1 MTPVSPQTRHST
13 LARLQQALTLW
24 TLACALGWLAWLW
37 PYSPTLALAG
47 FFTLTLGYAGV
58 LALEFVLLVAV
69 ARGDPAPRPTPLE
82 LVGAWAREVRM
93 ALQVFAWRQPFHWRA
108 VPDHLDGER
117 VAGRHGV
124 VLVHGFLCNRG
135 FWTPWLRRLRA
146 EGRAVVAVN
155 LEPVFGSIDDYA
167 LIVHGAVQRVR
178 EATGRPPV
186 LVCHSMGGVAARA
199 WLRTFRDE
207 YPPAHVVT
215 LGSPHA
221 GTWLARFSHLPNG
234 RQMRQDSVWMQALG
248 QAWSAHLAVRFTCW
262 YSNCDNIVMP
272 PSTATLPGADNR
284 LLTGA
289 AHIDLAFR
297 PQVMAH
303 TLDLLATLD
312 RGAISRRDP

>member
-1 MTPVSPQTRHST
+1 MAPPPLQTRHSA
-13 LARLQQALTLW
+13 LAHLQQALTLG
-24 TLACALGWLAWLW
+24 TLACAVGWLAWLW
-37 PYSPTLALAG
+37 PHSPTLALAG

-69 ARGDPAPRPTPLE
+69 ARADPAPRPALLE
-82 LVGAWAREVRM
+82 LLGAWAREARL
-93 ALQVFAWRQPFHWRA
+93 ALQVFAWRQPFRWRA
-108 VPDHLDGER
+108 VPDHLAGEH

-124 VLVHGFLCNRG
+124 VLVHGFVCNRG

-146 EGRAVVAVN
+146 ERRAVVAVS

-167 LIVHGAVQRVR
+167 PTLQAAVRRVR

-186 LVCHSMGGVAARA
+186 LVCHSMGGLAARA
-199 WLRTFRDE
+199 WLRTCRDE
-207 YPPAHVVT
+207 PPVAHVVT

-234 RQMRQDSVWMQALG
+234 RQMRQDSAWLQALG
-248 QAWSAHLAVRFTCW
+248 RAWTPQLAARFTCW
-262 YSNCDNIVMP
+262 FSNCDNIVMP

-284 LLTGA
+284 LLAGA

-303 TLDLLATLD
+303 TLDLLANLD
-312 RGAISRRDP
+312 LEAISRRDP